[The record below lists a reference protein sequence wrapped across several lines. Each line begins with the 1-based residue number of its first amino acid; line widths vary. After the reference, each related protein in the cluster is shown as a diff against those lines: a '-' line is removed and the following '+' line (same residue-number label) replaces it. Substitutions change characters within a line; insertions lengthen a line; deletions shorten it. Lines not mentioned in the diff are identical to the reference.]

1 MMNDESCPLA
11 TPDLSGVEVV
21 LLHSGGGEGG
31 FRLAKDLAEAEA
43 GKRFAEYLLI
53 SWYDRE
59 RDFESP
65 SHVSECGGCGPKQG
79 YIHYALSRGARL
91 KVEVDSGRF
100 IFFYTPVE
108 W

>member
-1 MMNDESCPLA
+1 MSEENCPLR

-21 LLHSGGGEGG
+21 QRQTTAGAGD
-31 FRLAKDLAEAEA
+31 FRQARAVAEAEA
-43 GKRFAEYLLI
+43 GQRFADYLLI

-65 SHVSECGGCGPKQG
+65 GHVSECGGCGPKQG
-79 YIHYALSRGARL
+79 YIFYALSRGARL
-91 KVEVDSGRF
+91 RVTVDGGRF
-100 IFFYTPVE
+100 VFFFTQVE

>member
-1 MMNDESCPLA
+1 MTDGNCALQL
-11 TPDLSGVEVV
+11 PDLSKVEVV
-21 LLHSGGGEGG
+21 QLDSVGGNGD
-31 FRLAKDLAEAEA
+31 FRQARQLAAGEA

-65 SHVSECGGCGPKQG
+65 AHVSECGGGGPKQG
-79 YIHYALSRGARL
+79 YIFYAVSRGARL
-91 KVEVDSGRF
+91 KVEIDAGRF
-100 IFFYTPVE
+100 VFFFTPVE

>member
-1 MMNDESCPLA
+1 MSDGSCSLA
-11 TPDLSGVEVV
+11 TPDLSGVELVGV
-21 LLHSGGGEGG
+21 ESASGTGD
-31 FRLAKDLAEAEA
+31 FRRARELAEAEA
-43 GKRFAEYLLI
+43 GRRFSEYLLI

-65 SHVSECGGCGPKQG
+65 AHVSECGGCGPKQG

-91 KVEVDSGRF
+91 RVAVDDGRF
-100 IFFYTPVE
+100 VFFFTPVE

>member
-1 MMNDESCPLA
+1 MTDGNCPPN
-11 TPDLSGVEVV
+11 TSDLSGVDVV
-21 LLHSGGGEGG
+21 AVSAGGKGD
-31 FRLAKDLAEAEA
+31 FRRAKELAEAKA
-43 GKRFAEYLLI
+43 ARRFAEYLLI

-65 SHVSECGGCGPKQG
+65 AHVSECGGCGPKQG
-79 YIHYALSRGARL
+79 YLHYALSRGARL

-100 IFFYTPVE
+100 VFFYTPVE

>member
-1 MMNDESCPLA
+1 MSERSCSFPA
-11 TPDLSGVEVV
+11 PDLAGIEVV
-21 LLHSGGGEGG
+21 CLSSGGD
-31 FRLAKDLAEAEA
+31 FQAAKLMAAAEASR
-43 GKRFAEYLLI
+43 RFAEYLLI

-65 SHVSECGGCGPKQG
+65 AHVSECAGNGPKHG

-91 KVEVDSGRF
+91 KVEVDGGRF
-100 IFFYTPVE
+100 VFFYTPVE